1 VYQSLCTNTHTCI
14 DDLHTRAFIITRAR
28 THVNSLHT
36 QICINDIYTHKC
48 INVYVSDSPY
58 SICLFDSLYTLSDSL
73 YTLSDSLYTLSHSLY
88 TLSHSLYTLSDSL
101 YTLSDSLY
109 TISCLYVVYRP
120 LCHAPRVGREG
131 EKAWRRRK
139 RARLLVSEDV

>member
-1 VYQSLCTNTHTCI
+1 MYQSLCTNTHTCI

-58 SICLFDSLYTLSDSL
+58 SICLFDSLYILSD
-73 YTLSDSLYTLSHSLY
+73 SLY